1 MKVFAFIVSIIILF
15 LHTESKVHLET
26 DSKPLLEM
34 LLKGESHINK
44 TNERPIIGIWTQS
57 RNDTHDYI
65 VAAYVK
71 FAEMAGAR
79 VIPLMYN
86 DTDEHLI
93 DLTSQINGVIYPGGG
108 TNLTYKN
115 GSLTEYSRKGKVVLD
130 KIKQMNDNGI
140 HFPVLGICLG
150 MQEITV
156 IEAPY
161 PDVLQK
167 KKFDSDDIASNVTFS
182 SELISSKLYKSI
194 SPALIDAIQHEN
206 ITYNHHESGVFPET
220 FKKYPSLQ
228 EYLMLGVS
236 YDLKGL
242 EYTASIE
249 NKKYPIFG
257 FQYHPEKK
265 RIYLGIKAPRST
277 LKECC

>member
-1 MKVFAFIVSIIILF
+1 
-15 LHTESKVHLET
+15 
-26 DSKPLLEM
+26 
-34 LLKGESHINK
+34 
-44 TNERPIIGIWTQS
+44 
-57 RNDTHDYI
+57 
-65 VAAYVK
+65 
-71 FAEMAGAR
+71 MAGAR

-86 DTDEHLI
+86 DTDEHLV
-93 DLTSQINGVIYPGGG
+93 DLVSQINGVMYPEGG
-108 TNLTYKN
+108 TNLIYKN

-130 KIKQMNDNGI
+130 KIKQMNDNKI

-182 SELISSKLYKSI
+182 PELISSKLYKSI
-194 SPALIDAIQHEN
+194 SPALIVAIQHEN
-206 ITYNHHESGVFPET
+206 ITYNHHQSGVFPET
-220 FKKYPSLQ
+220 FKKYPSLK

-249 NKKYPIFG
+249 NKKYPFFG
-257 FQYHPEKK
+257 FQYHPEKNGFIWGSK
-265 RIYLGIKAPRST
+265 LHVPHSKNAVDLMQYYSNYFVGEAKKNNNHFRNESVESKHLIQNYPIEFTNSAFDDIYIFNH
-277 LKECC
+277 